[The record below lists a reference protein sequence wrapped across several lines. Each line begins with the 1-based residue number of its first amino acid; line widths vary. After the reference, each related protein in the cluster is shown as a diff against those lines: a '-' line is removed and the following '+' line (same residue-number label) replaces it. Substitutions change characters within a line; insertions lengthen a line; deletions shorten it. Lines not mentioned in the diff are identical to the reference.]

1 MSRTPPRSR
10 AWNGGVTRAGQVK
23 SSRTA
28 HLKDDRRD
36 LTNPRFWT
44 IGVDAAQRLDQVS
57 QEVDRLRRRERE
69 VNAQLE
75 DLTRRTRQMQE
86 RRDACLRAAESTWEE
101 VDVTTASGIVADLEA
116 QCGRLTQDLP
126 GLVELDTRLEAA
138 RVAEEQARERHIS
151 LRANLKQQR
160 SRLEEATKEL
170 ERLAVEDEP
179 DLDESLSE
187 ELDKRFRSRK
197 RHPTLDE
204 IGQVATSVTREL
216 SQERQRA
223 LRQENE
229 ALRDAVSIMVRFGEQ
244 WPAAGADV
252 RPEPAYLDDHLR
264 SSRIYALTTCRVM
277 SGGSP
282 SSSNRSRARISA
294 SSPARSAAPSARS
307 APGSA
312 RSTMRSRTP
321 STHPATTCASRSPNA
336 GCPSSQTSWQ
346 ISPRSRQAPWTWP
359 MRRSRRPRRAS
370 SCSTR

>member
-1 MSRTPPRSR
+1 M
-10 AWNGGVTRAGQVK
+10 
-23 SSRTA
+23 
-28 HLKDDRRD
+28 
-36 LTNPRFWT
+36 
-44 IGVDAAQRLDQVS
+44 
-57 QEVDRLRRRERE
+57 DRLRRRERE

-75 DLTRRTRQMQE
+75 NLTRRTRQMQE

-101 VDVTTASGIVADLEA
+101 VDVTTASGVVADLEA

-151 LRANLKQQR
+151 LRANLKQER
-160 SRLEEATKEL
+160 SRLEETTKEL

-252 RPEPAYLDDHLR
+252 RPEPAYLDDHLKVLKDLR
-264 SSRIYALTTCRVM
+264 ADDLPRHERRFSELLQSQSSQNIGQLASEIRRAVSQVRTRI
-277 SGGSP
+277 G
-282 SSSNRSRARISA
+282 
-294 SSPARSAAPSARS
+294 
-307 APGSA
+307 

-346 ISPRSRQAPWTWP
+346 TSPRSRRALWTWP